1 MAINNRSRRLTALGV
16 AAVVLL
22 SSLSVRMWFMQAVQA
37 KDNESVV
44 LAVRTRTIRLLP
56 ERGRIFDAKG
66 RVVADNKRILTVT
79 IDRGVLKDPI
89 DRLEMFQRLSGP
101 LGMPIEMLFKRYED
115 KRFGP
120 LEALPLK
127 EDVSEET
134 ALFLAERIEDYPGIY
149 VREEW

>member
-1 MAINNRSRRLTALGV
+1 MAINNHSRRLTALAV

-22 SSLSVRMWFMQAVQA
+22 GSLSVRMWFMQAVQA
-37 KDNESVV
+37 KDNELVV

-79 IDRGVLKDPI
+79 IDREVLKDPI

-101 LGMPIEMLFKRYED
+101 LGCQSKCCLRDMKTSVLD
-115 KRFGP
+115 P
-120 LEALPLK
+120 L
-127 EDVSEET
+127 
-134 ALFLAERIEDYPGIY
+134 R
-149 VREEW
+149 RCR

>member
-1 MAINNRSRRLTALGV
+1 MAINNRSRRLTAL
-16 AAVVLL
+16 AVTACVLL
-22 SSLSVRMWFMQAVQA
+22 SSLSVRMWFLQAVQA

-79 IDRGVLKDPI
+79 IDRGVLKDPV

-101 LGMPIEMLFKRYED
+101 LKMPIE
-115 KRFGP
+115 
-120 LEALPLK
+120 
-127 EDVSEET
+127 
-134 ALFLAERIEDYPGIY
+134 ALF
-149 VREEW
+149 

>member
-1 MAINNRSRRLTALGV
+1 MAINNRSRRLTALAV
-16 AAVVLL
+16 AAIVLL
-22 SSLSVRMWFMQAVQA
+22 GSLSVRMWFMQAVQA

-79 IDRGVLKDPI
+79 IDREVLKDPI

-101 LGMPIEMLFKRYED
+101 LVMPIEMLFKRYED
-115 KRFGP
+115 CLLYTSPSPRDRQKSRMP
-120 LEALPLK
+120 SSA
-127 EDVSEET
+127 
-134 ALFLAERIEDYPGIY
+134 
-149 VREEW
+149 